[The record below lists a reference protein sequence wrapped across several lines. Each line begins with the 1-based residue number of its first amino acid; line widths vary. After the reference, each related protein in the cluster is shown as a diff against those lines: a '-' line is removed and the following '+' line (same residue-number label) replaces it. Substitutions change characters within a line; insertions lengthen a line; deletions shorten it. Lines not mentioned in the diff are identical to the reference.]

1 MMEKYIV
8 VVVVCFYDTK
18 KEKLVDC
25 QIFSPGIYF
34 EVGIMLVIG
43 YHHIL
48 RKAWL
53 GMGFVILVSILIS
66 ILLLFQLMMDVIL

>member
-1 MMEKYIV
+1 MWSLWYV
-8 VVVVCFYDTK
+8 FYDTE

-25 QIFSPGIYF
+25 QVFSPVIYF
-34 EVGIMLVIG
+34 EVDIMLVIG

-66 ILLLFQLMMDVIL
+66 ILLLFQLMMGVIL